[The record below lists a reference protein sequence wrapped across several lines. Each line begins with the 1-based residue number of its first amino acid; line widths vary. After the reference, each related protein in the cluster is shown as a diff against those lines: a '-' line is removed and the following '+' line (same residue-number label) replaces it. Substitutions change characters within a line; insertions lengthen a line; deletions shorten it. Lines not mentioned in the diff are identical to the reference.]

1 LQRTVISVTRKGE
14 QQAQAQPGST
24 WQKRWIFRYHL
35 SGSGVMK
42 SIAVALVGFTSLA
55 LLFVEI
61 SAGETRGSRGFGHS
75 KPSHS
80 SGSKSGGVHSSF
92 GGHGLHLK
100 FSGRHVHPHP
110 FGHHKHLLH
119 KKLFVPHHDLVHH
132 HVILRRPRFH
142 HGFFLGQ
149 RAISVLPSSVV
160 IWSHPGVVRDF
171 TVLPPERIINE
182 ESLLERPL
190 ISIMLR
196 HRHDLG
202 LSPQQVQDLEQL
214 RDGYQREAIRYEA
227 DLRIAEMALQR
238 LLKVD
243 PVKLEQVRAKLQD
256 IERLKVELRFARIQ
270 AIEQGKA
277 LLSPE
282 QYEKLQSLLGESR
295 HSKFGD
301 ERFSPLPEEKP

>member
-1 LQRTVISVTRKGE
+1 MSTRIPSATTNISCTR
-14 QQAQAQPGST
+14 SFL
-24 WQKRWIFRYHL
+24 FRITIL
-35 SGSGVMK
+35 G
-42 SIAVALVGFTSLA
+42 
-55 LLFVEI
+55 
-61 SAGETRGSRGFGHS
+61 
-75 KPSHS
+75 
-80 SGSKSGGVHSSF
+80 
-92 GGHGLHLK
+92 
-100 FSGRHVHPHP
+100 
-110 FGHHKHLLH
+110 
-119 KKLFVPHHDLVHH
+119 HH
-132 HVILRRPRFH
+132 HVTLRRPGFH
-142 HGFFLGQ
+142 HGFFFGQ

-160 IWSHPGVVRDF
+160 ISSHPGVVRGF

-182 ESLLERPL
+182 DSLLERPL

-227 DLRIAEMALQR
+227 NLRIAEMALQR
-238 LLKVD
+238 LLKAD

-256 IERLKVELRFARIQ
+256 IERLKVELRLARIQ

-282 QYEKLQSLLGESR
+282 QYEKLQSLLGESP

-301 ERFSPLPEEKP
+301 ERFSPLPEDKP